1 MCGLVGRAVREG
13 KDLNLADNRTARALE
28 TIRHR
33 GPDMLGEYSDDT
45 VWLGH
50 SRPSILDLSDAG
62 SQPNQFR
69 AFITKHPEVFNSAA
83 IQAMYDQHVSNQRDR
98 SFLLWK
104 LLNFMIWAN
113 RTEVSFAC

>member
-1 MCGLVGRAVREG
+1 MWLSGPQKVPMGRKKWLLKKALKGIVPSDVLHG
-13 KDLNLADNRTARALE
+13 KKT
-28 TIRHR
+28 
-33 GPDMLGEYSDDT
+33 GFGVPYGY
-45 VWLGH
+45 WLKD
-50 SRPSILDLSDAG
+50 SLRPLFLDQLRV
-62 SQPNQFR
+62 FV
-69 AFITKHPEVFNSAA
+69 TKYPGVLNSAA